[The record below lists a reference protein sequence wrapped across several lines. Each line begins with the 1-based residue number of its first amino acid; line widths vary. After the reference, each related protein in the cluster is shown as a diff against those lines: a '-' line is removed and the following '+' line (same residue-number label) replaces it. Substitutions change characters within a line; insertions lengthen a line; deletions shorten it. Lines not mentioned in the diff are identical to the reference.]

1 MPYNKY
7 YKQKKQVSYDEGQT
21 WEDVIP
27 YEYQKGTLYEVD
39 SPDCRY
45 LPEIKFIL
53 TYSDGST
60 FTKYCNE
67 YSYIS
72 GSEVMEGGQKSE
84 ITEIFI
90 GSCVRGISVNAFNG
104 VCKLKRVNSNVDGV
118 MNIPEGVLEIEENA
132 FTWTCSSCH
141 ITSITLPSTL
151 QRLSLDAFDS
161 DYCHQTLTI
170 NAVTPPYM
178 YLDEYDYFP
187 KPIYVPCQSVSAYKS
202 ASGWSTFKDYIYG
215 IPPCAQ
221 PKFQATYSGGQ
232 TYERECD
239 GNTTLTKGDTNPSG
253 YEYSAMTSAIIGEC
267 VRNIDDYAFYMC
279 YGLASVAIPN
289 SVTSIGN
296 SAFIVCYSLTSITI
310 PNSVTSIGDA
320 AFADCTGLT
329 SVTLPNS
336 ITRIGDTVFS
346 LCSSLTGITIPNS
359 VTSIGDNAFS
369 NCSGLTNVT
378 IPNSVTSIGYQ
389 TFAFCSGLT
398 SITIP
403 NSVTTIDEN
412 AFAYSSSLTGIT
424 IPTGVT
430 SISNGIFQ
438 YCTSLSSVTIPTGVT
453 SIGEFAFSDCSGLT
467 SVTIP
472 DSVTSVGRS
481 AFIRCSGLTS
491 VTCLATTPPTIG
503 IIVFDNTNNCPIYV
517 PAQSVENYKSASGWS
532 QYSDRIFPIT

>member
-161 DYCHQTLTI
+161 DYCHQTLTV

-202 ASGWSTFKDYIYG
+202 ASGWSQFKDYIYG
-215 IPPCAQ
+215 IPPCVET
-221 PKFQATYSGGQ
+221 KFILSYSDGRTYSK
-232 TYERECD
+232 ECD
-239 GNTTLTKGDTNPSG
+239 GISMITRDEVKPEG
-253 YEYSAMTSAIIGEC
+253 YEASAVTSMTIGEC
-267 VRNIDDYAFYMC
+267 VEYIFNADNVGATFSTNLTMVNSNVNGECNIP
-279 YGLASVAIPN
+279 IH
-289 SVTSIGN
+289 
-296 SAFIVCYSLTSITI
+296 IV
-310 PNSVTSIGDA
+310 SIGDA
-320 AFADCTGLT
+320 AFAGCGFT
-329 SVTLPNS
+329 TLNINGRPFLD
-336 ITRIGDTVFS
+336 RRAFAW
-346 LCSSLTGITIPNS
+346 CSN
-359 VTSIGDNAFS
+359 
-369 NCSGLTNVT
+369 
-378 IPNSVTSIGYQ
+378 
-389 TFAFCSGLT
+389 LT
-398 SITIP
+398 SITI
-403 NSVTTIDEN
+403 NSE
-412 AFAYSSSLTGIT
+412 
-424 IPTGVT
+424 
-430 SISNGIFQ
+430 
-438 YCTSLSSVTIPTGVT
+438 
-453 SIGEFAFSDCSGLT
+453 
-467 SVTIP
+467 
-472 DSVTSVGRS
+472 
-481 AFIRCSGLTS
+481 
-491 VTCLATTPPTIG
+491 TPPG
-503 IIVFDNTNNCPIYV
+503 LNVDEDYQHPFYDTNNCPIYV
-517 PAQSVENYKSASGWS
+517 PASAVNTYKTTYGWS
-532 QYSDRIFPIT
+532 WVADRIFPIT